1 MINSRGGIM
10 AQENYAESIRT
21 VVIKN
26 KIEVA
31 SLAKIKELVLLHRRQ
46 NNLVSPNDM
55 ELCKGSKTDRRWEHR
70 VRSALRQLRKSGECA
85 LIDRAKY
92 RFFI

>member
-1 MINSRGGIM
+1 M
-10 AQENYAESIRT
+10 ADENYAESIRT

-26 KIEVA
+26 RIEVA
-31 SLAKIKELVLLHRRQ
+31 SLKKIKELVLLHRRQ
-46 NNLVSPNDM
+46 NSLIRPDDM
-55 ELCKGSKTDRRWEHR
+55 ELCKGSKSDRRWEHR